1 MNKMKQDYKA
11 PKMVCVE
18 FLLEKGFE
26 MSCVDCRDAQ
36 GFLEAAQQQRS
47 GENSDDI
54 SGYF

>member
-1 MNKMKQDYKA
+1 MNKLKQDYKA

-47 GENSDDI
+47 GENSDDV